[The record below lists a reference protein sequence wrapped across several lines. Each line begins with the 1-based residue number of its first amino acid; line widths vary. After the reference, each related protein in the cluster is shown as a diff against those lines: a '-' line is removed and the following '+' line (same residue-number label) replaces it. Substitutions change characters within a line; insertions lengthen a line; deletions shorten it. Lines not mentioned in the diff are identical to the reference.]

1 MKNTVTVDQ
10 DVFYFVLAL
19 VEQAMMQGMHF
30 DAALEEKVNTAINQ
44 AYGDG
49 VDIAEAL
56 DNAAVTLPQEPEVL
70 FDDYDEDT
78 DYSFEEVYEDDL

>member
-1 MKNTVTVDQ
+1 MKNAVIVDQ

-19 VEQAMMQGMHF
+19 QEQAMMQGMHF
-30 DAALEEKVNTAINQ
+30 DAALEEKVNIAINQ

-70 FDDYDEDT
+70 FDDYDEAT
-78 DYSFEEVYEDDL
+78 DYDMEVYEDDL